1 MAEFSVRSDSVD
13 VEQIMRQIR
22 ARIREK
28 RGVDYTEAE
37 LQELA
42 KVKLEKF
49 LDPRGV
55 RSDLVEQF
63 RRHRVVSPEIPKLVP
78 EEIPIYGTHRAALAA
93 FRRILN
99 PILKL
104 FINPNPIIHAIHTL
118 TVQQAHINEE
128 FHGRFRQREEMDPLY
143 YEVVHNLVLEI
154 TRLGIEVHNLKMRV
168 ESVSSRMD
176 FDERRSRSLERVV
189 EYRPAAVSR
198 PVAGPQGAAAETQS
212 APAPR
217 PDTGRPDGGRP
228 NGGRPEATARPGSG
242 RPDGGRPD
250 SARPDGARP
259 DSPRPEGEGGRRRR
273 RRRRRRPGQTLGDRQ
288 GMPGTPGTSGT
299 PGTPGTPG
307 TTGTSEAFD
316 PETGSARGPR
326 EDSESSSAGARASGS
341 PEPESLGVGPKRPE
355 ESRAPLARSDDDD
368 DFDDGVDQ

>member
-1 MAEFSVRSDSVD
+1 MAEFNVRSDSVD

-28 RGVDYTEAE
+28 RGADYTEAE

-78 EEIPIYGTHRAALAA
+78 EEIPIYGTHRALLAA
-93 FRRILN
+93 VRRMLN

-118 TVQQAHINEE
+118 TVQQSHINEE
-128 FHGRFRQREEMDPLY
+128 FHGRFLKREAMDPLF

-168 ESVSSRMD
+168 ESLSSRMD

-189 EYRPAAVSR
+189 EYRPS
-198 PVAGPQGAAAETQS
+198 
-212 APAPR
+212 APR
-217 PDTGRPDGGRP
+217 PAAAAPQAGIQQIQPAPAARPDNGRSEGGRP
-228 NGGRPEATARPGSG
+228 NGGRPEAGARL
-242 RPDGGRPD
+242 DGGRPD
-250 SARPDGARP
+250 GDGG
-259 DSPRPEGEGGRRRR
+259 DRRRR

-288 GMPGTPGTSGT
+288 GPLGSSAGPSGTSS
-299 PGTPGTPG
+299 P
-307 TTGTSEAFD
+307 
-316 PETGSARGPR
+316 SALPDQAESVARDTRTLGPR
-326 EDSESSSAGARASGS
+326 EDRESSQADARPSAGA
-341 PEPESLGVGPKRPE
+341 
-355 ESRAPLARSDDDD
+355 APLAPGEVSGSGAPPAPSQTSEGRPPLGPRHDDN